1 MGLLFCDCRA
11 TANIT
16 GGSIVIDP
24 PGPIP
29 PVTIGYSIDV
39 DICPDCL
46 IDGSNVTVTFT
57 IPILGEITFQ
67 STAVGFPICTE
78 GELTVEVTGTVT
90 GVPTPVTITITL
102 GEDGLCIENPP
113 SPLPSNLPCLPVDVV
128 FGDPC
133 PPTNG

>member
-16 GGSIVIDP
+16 GGSIQITI
-24 PGPIP
+24 PGIP
-29 PVTIGYSIDV
+29 LPVTVGYSIDV
-39 DICPDCL
+39 DICPDCTV
-46 IDGSNVTVTFT
+46 DESNVTVTLT
-57 IPILGEITFQ
+57 VPVLGSFTFQ

-78 GELTVEVTGTVT
+78 GELIVEVTGTIT
-90 GVPTPVTITITL
+90 GVQDPVTITISL

-113 SPLPSNLPCLPVDVV
+113 APLPPNLPCLPVPVV
-128 FGDPC
+128 FGEPC